1 MIQETNLKPYLIYN
15 SENHRFPLVVSIPH
29 SGTQLTRE
37 MQETLL
43 PDVVLSNMDWYLPQL
58 YAFLVE
64 WGVTVLVNPISR
76 YVIDPNRPPFQKI
89 GDAYTTNCI
98 YETTTSGEPMYAAPL
113 TEAVHLERK
122 RCYYDAYHQAL
133 KQLLAEKK
141 QRFSKVYLLDL
152 HSYGMDTGSDAIIGT
167 QFGQTCSAAYSTA
180 LRTLLEQE
188 GLRIAENQP
197 FVGGYLTK
205 HYGADAQIEAAQIEL
220 SYAYYIDHRT
230 FGREAFPEICPA
242 VFADA
247 QQHLQLFFKNLLKE

>member
-1 MIQETNLKPYLIYN
+1 
-15 SENHRFPLVVSIPH
+15 
-29 SGTQLTRE
+29 
-37 MQETLL
+37 
-43 PDVVLSNMDWYLPQL
+43 
-58 YAFLVE
+58 
-64 WGVTVLVNPISR
+64 
-76 YVIDPNRPPFQKI
+76 
-89 GDAYTTNCI
+89 
-98 YETTTSGEPMYAAPL
+98 MYAAPL
-113 TEAVHLERK
+113 TEAVRLERK
-122 RCYYDAYHQAL
+122 HCYYDAYHQAL

-167 QFGQTCSAAYSTA
+167 QFGQTCSAVYSTT
-180 LRTLLEQE
+180 LQTLLEQE

-197 FVGGYLTK
+197 FAGGYLTK

-247 QQHLQLFFKNLLKE
+247 QQHLQLFFKNLLKEQMTCQ